1 MLLLSYCIDPLA
13 GSTEGLYVVLSILSW
28 KNCCGD
34 TVILSCLQKKKKD
47 EKPQGGEREGK
58 YSVVLVRKE
67 YGEGLV

>member
-1 MLLLSYCIDPLA
+1 M
-13 GSTEGLYVVLSILSW
+13 LSILSW